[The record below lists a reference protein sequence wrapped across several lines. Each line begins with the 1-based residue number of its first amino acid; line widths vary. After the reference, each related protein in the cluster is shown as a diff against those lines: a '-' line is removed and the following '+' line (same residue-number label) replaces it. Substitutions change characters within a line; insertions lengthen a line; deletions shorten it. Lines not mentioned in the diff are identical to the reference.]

1 MINKRLDVT
10 RPLIPPLSE
19 FYKYLEQIWTS
30 KILTNKGPM
39 HEEFETAVEDYLG
52 VKHVSLFSNGT
63 TALLAAIRALKLSGE
78 IITTPYTFVATA
90 HSIVWSGAKPI
101 FVDIDPAT
109 LNIDPSKIEAAI
121 TDKTSGILPVH
132 CYGDSCDIQMITS
145 IAESNNL
152 RVIYDAAAS
161 FGVEDE
167 GGSILRHGDLSILSF
182 HATKVFNTFE
192 GGAVI
197 SPDLETKQHIDHL
210 RNFGFVNEETVVAE
224 GINGKLS
231 EIHAAFGLLQLKYI
245 DESLEKRKQ
254 IFSTYTE
261 ALKALD
267 GISLMQSNTQLKV
280 NYSYFPVF
288 VQDECPISRDELY
301 LLLKKKNIFARRYFY
316 PLISEFPMYR
326 SLPSSCK
333 DNLPIAIDVS
343 NRVICLPM
351 YPELDIEDISLIV
364 NAIREFLSI

>member
-1 MINKRLDVT
+1 MKNKRLDVT

-19 FYKYLEQIWTS
+19 FIEYLERIWTS
-30 KILTNKGPM
+30 KILTNKGPI
-39 HEEFETAVEDYLG
+39 HEEFETAVADYLG
-52 VKHVSLFSNGT
+52 VKYISLFSSGT
-63 TALLAAIRALKLSGE
+63 VALLAAIRVLKLSGE

-101 FVDIDPAT
+101 FVDIDPTT
-109 LNIDPSKIEAAI
+109 LNIDSAKIEAAI
-121 TDKTSGILPVH
+121 TEKTTGILPVH
-132 CYGDSCDIQMITS
+132 CYGDSCDVSMIKN
-145 IAESNNL
+145 IAESNGL
-152 RVIYDAAAS
+152 KVIYDAAAS

-210 RNFGFVNEETVVAE
+210 RNFGFANEETVVVE

-261 ALKALD
+261 ALKTLDEIAL
-267 GISLMQSNTQLKV
+267 MKPNAQLRR

-288 VQDECPISRDELY
+288 IQDQCPISRDELY
-301 LLLKKKNIFARRYFY
+301 HLLKKKNIFARRYFY

-333 DNLPIAIDVS
+333 DNLPIALDVS
-343 NRVICLPM
+343 NRVICLPI
-351 YPELDIEDISLIV
+351 YPELGIEDVSLIA
-364 NAIREFLSI
+364 NAIRELVSG